1 MMSRGETTFQE
12 EMICLEGVSKKYN
25 DRWILKDIDYSF
37 HIGTSSALVGH
48 NGCGKSTMLKMIAG
62 LVAPT
67 MGKIH
72 KNNSL
77 SFAYVPEKFMPL
89 SLTARQY
96 LRNMGKLDGLRQG
109 RLEDRITQLAQDFF
123 VEEMLDIPLKS
134 MSKGTLQKIGVI
146 QALLIKKDVLLLDE
160 PLSGHDEK
168 SQGVFVRKINELRE
182 QRVTIFMS
190 CHEQWL
196 VDAISDQVMTIQN
209 VKLVPFERTE
219 KKRFILY
226 VEPRNENVK
235 KSAAL
240 LFMKPYG
247 SGFVMCIEET
257 QVQGLIMSLI
267 SEGWILKG
275 LYDENSKFA
284 KISASDLL

>member
-1 MMSRGETTFQE
+1 
-12 EMICLEGVSKKYN
+12 
-25 DRWILKDIDYSF
+25 
-37 HIGTSSALVGH
+37 
-48 NGCGKSTMLKMIAG
+48 
-62 LVAPT
+62 
-67 MGKIH
+67 
-72 KNNSL
+72 
-77 SFAYVPEKFMPL
+77 
-89 SLTARQY
+89 
-96 LRNMGKLDGLRQG
+96 MGKLDGLRQG

-146 QALLIKKDVLLLDE
+146 QTLLIKKDVLLLDE
-160 PLSGHDEK
+160 PLSGQDEE

-209 VKLVPFERTE
+209 AKLVPFERTE
-219 KKRFILY
+219 KKRYILY

-240 LFMKPYG
+240 LFMRPYG

-257 QVQGLIMSLI
+257 QAQGLIMSLI
-267 SEGWILKG
+267 SEGWILRG
-275 LYDENSKFA
+275 MYDENSKFA